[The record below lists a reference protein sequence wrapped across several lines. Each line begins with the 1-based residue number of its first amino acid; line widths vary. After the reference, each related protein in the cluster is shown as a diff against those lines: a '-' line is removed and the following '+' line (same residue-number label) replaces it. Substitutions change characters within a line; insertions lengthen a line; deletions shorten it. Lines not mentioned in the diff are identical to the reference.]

1 MVTIPTTPKRSYNG
15 HIQAKIASVT
25 RQRILKATLDHCLNT
40 RPDQMTLEPIATQ
53 AGVAVQTILRH
64 FSTKEGL
71 LAAAAHNL
79 YAETQTHRD
88 QVAPG
93 EVETALLTLA
103 EQYERLIPWLD
114 LLALQ
119 TDAAVTHQIW
129 TQRIF
134 SPLLPDVTIRHLRLA
149 QLAAATD
156 LPYWHT
162 LRQTLSRAEAEQS
175 WREVV
180 IAIIHHKPEML
191 SRPEELS

>member
-1 MVTIPTTPKRSYNG
+1 MVTTTTTPKRSYNG

-64 FSTKEGL
+64 FHTKEGL
-71 LAAAAHNL
+71 LAAAAHHL
-79 YAETQTHRD
+79 FTEVQTHRD
-88 QVAPG
+88 QVAPRD
-93 EVETALLTLA
+93 VETALLTLA

-114 LLALQ
+114 LLTLQ
-119 TDAAVTHQIW
+119 TDAAATHQIW
-129 TQRIF
+129 TARIF
-134 SPLLPDVTIRHLRLA
+134 SPSLPESTTRHLRLA

-156 LPYWHT
+156 LSYWHI
-162 LRQTLSRAEAEQS
+162 LRQTLNRAEAEQA

-180 IAIIHHKPEML
+180 MFLISYNP
-191 SRPEELS
+191 